1 MHRGNRHGR
10 SEAAREAVLQAA
22 DDLVAEVGY
31 AKVTIEGIASRAGVA
46 KQTIYRWWRS
56 KTDILVDAFTAD
68 SAQELTLPDTG
79 AFRTDLRAHLDELV
93 RFLEV
98 SDSGAVFRALV
109 AQAQHDPELA
119 ARLRAEV
126 LPQLRARDR
135 VPFDRAAAR
144 GELPAEADIDLLV
157 DQAVGPIHFR
167 VLVTGEPVTP
177 ALLDA
182 LVTRA
187 GQGQP
192 GAPPGQEQPGA
203 ADAELDR

>member
-22 DDLVAEVGY
+22 DDLVAETGY
-31 AKVTIEGIASRAGVA
+31 AKVTIEGIAARAGVA

-56 KTDILVDAFTAD
+56 KTDILVDAFVAD

-79 AFRTDLRAHLDELV
+79 ALRTDLRAHLDELV

-98 SDSGAVFRALV
+98 SDSGAVFRAL
-109 AQAQHDPELA
+109 AGQAQHDPELA

-126 LPQLRARDR
+126 LPRLRARDR
-135 VPFDRAAAR
+135 VPFDRAVAR
-144 GELPAEADIDLLV
+144 GELPAEVDVDLLV
-157 DQAVGPIHFR
+157 DQTVGPIHFR

-187 GQGQP
+187 DQG
-192 GAPPGQEQPGA
+192 
-203 ADAELDR
+203 R

>member
-22 DDLVAEVGY
+22 DDLVAEIGY

-109 AQAQHDPELA
+109 GQAQHDPELA

-144 GELPAEADIDLLV
+144 GELPAAADVDLLV
-157 DQAVGPIHFR
+157 DEAVGPIHFR

>member
-22 DDLVAEVGY
+22 DDLVAEIGY
-31 AKVTIEGIASRAGVA
+31 ARVTIEGIAARAGVA

-56 KTDILVDAFTAD
+56 KTDILIDAFTAD
-68 SAQELTLPDTG
+68 STQELALPDTG

-93 RFLEV
+93 RFLEA
-98 SDSGAVFRALV
+98 SDSGAVFRAL
-109 AQAQHDPELA
+109 AGQAQHDPELA

-126 LPQLRARDR
+126 LPRLRARDR
-135 VPFDRAAAR
+135 VPFDRATAR
-144 GELPAEADIDLLV
+144 GELPADADIDLLV
-157 DQAVGPIHFR
+157 DQTVGPIHFR

-182 LVTRA
+182 LVTTAARHR
-187 GQGQP
+187 
-192 GAPPGQEQPGA
+192 PGA
-203 ADAELDR
+203 AVA

>member
-22 DDLVAEVGY
+22 DDLVAEIGY

-109 AQAQHDPELA
+109 GQAQHDPELA

-144 GELPAEADIDLLV
+144 GELPAEADVDLLV

-192 GAPPGQEQPGA
+192 GTPPGQEQPGA
-203 ADAELDR
+203 AHAELDR

>member
-22 DDLVAEVGY
+22 DDLVAEIGY

-109 AQAQHDPELA
+109 GQAQHDPELA

-144 GELPAEADIDLLV
+144 GELPAEADVDLLV

-192 GAPPGQEQPGA
+192 GTPPGHEQPGA

>member
-22 DDLVAEVGY
+22 DDLVAEIGY
-31 AKVTIEGIASRAGVA
+31 ARGTIEGIAARAGVA

-56 KTDILVDAFTAD
+56 KTDILIDAFTAD
-68 SAQELTLPDTG
+68 STQELTLPDTG
-79 AFRTDLRAHLDELV
+79 AFPTDLRAHLDELV

-98 SDSGAVFRALV
+98 SDSGAVFRALTG
-109 AQAQHDPELA
+109 QAQHDPELA

-126 LPQLRARDR
+126 LPRLRARDR

-144 GELPAEADIDLLV
+144 GELPTDADVDLLI
-157 DQAVGPIHFR
+157 DQTVGPIHFR

-177 ALLDA
+177 ALLDT
-182 LVTRA
+182 LVTKAAQQPPRA
-187 GQGQP
+187 AATQA
-192 GAPPGQEQPGA
+192 APPH
-203 ADAELDR
+203 R

>member
-22 DDLVAEVGY
+22 DDLVAEIGY

-79 AFRTDLRAHLDELV
+79 AFRTDLRAHLNELV

-109 AQAQHDPELA
+109 GQAQHDPELA

-135 VPFDRAAAR
+135 VPFDRATAR
-144 GELPAEADIDLLV
+144 GELPAEADVDLLV

>member
-22 DDLVAEVGY
+22 DDLVAEIGY

-68 SAQELTLPDTG
+68 SAQELTLRDTG

-109 AQAQHDPELA
+109 GQAQHDPELA

-144 GELPAEADIDLLV
+144 GELPAEADVDLLV

-192 GAPPGQEQPGA
+192 GTPPSQEQPGA

>member
-22 DDLVAEVGY
+22 DDLVAEIGY
-31 AKVTIEGIASRAGVA
+31 AKVTVEGIAARAGVA

-93 RFLEV
+93 HFLEA
-98 SDSGAVFRALV
+98 SDSGAVFRAL
-109 AQAQHDPELA
+109 AGQAQHDPELA
-119 ARLRAEV
+119 TRLRAEV
-126 LPQLRARDR
+126 LPRLRARDR
-135 VPFDRAAAR
+135 VPFDRAAGR
-144 GELPAEADIDLLV
+144 GELPADADVDLLV
-157 DQAVGPIHFR
+157 DQVVGPIHFR

-182 LVTRA
+182 LVTLAARQQPDA
-187 GQGQP
+187 SPRPRQP
-192 GAPPGQEQPGA
+192 GGA
-203 ADAELDR
+203 AN

>member
-22 DDLVAEVGY
+22 DDLVAELGY
-31 AKVTIEGIASRAGVA
+31 AKVTIEGIAARAGVA

-79 AFRTDLRAHLDELV
+79 ALRTDLRAHLDQLV

-98 SDSGAVFRALV
+98 SDSGAVFRAL
-109 AQAQHDPELA
+109 AGQAQHDPELA
-119 ARLRAEV
+119 TRLRAEV
-126 LPQLRARDR
+126 LPRLRAHDR

-144 GELPAEADIDLLV
+144 GELPAGTDVDLLV
-157 DQAVGPIHFR
+157 DQTVGPIHFR

-177 ALLDA
+177 TLLDA

-187 GQGQP
+187 V
-192 GAPPGQEQPGA
+192 A
-203 ADAELDR
+203 

>member
-22 DDLVAEVGY
+22 DDLVAEIGY

-98 SDSGAVFRALV
+98 SDSGAVFRALLG
-109 AQAQHDPELA
+109 QAQHDPELA

-135 VPFDRAAAR
+135 VPFDRAVTR
-144 GELPAEADIDLLV
+144 GELPAEADVDLLV
-157 DQAVGPIHFR
+157 DQAVGAIHFR
-167 VLVTGEPVTP
+167 VLVTGEPVTS

-192 GAPPGQEQPGA
+192 GAPAGQQQPGA

>member
-22 DDLVAEVGY
+22 DDLVAEIGY

-56 KTDILVDAFTAD
+56 KTDILIDAFTAD

-98 SDSGAVFRALV
+98 SDSGAAFRALV
-109 AQAQHDPELA
+109 GQAQHDPELA

-126 LPQLRARDR
+126 LLARAVLADAVPQPSDR
-135 VPFDRAAAR
+135 FPS
-144 GELPAEADIDLLV
+144 GICLPAHGA
-157 DQAVGPIHFR
+157 GRGR
-167 VLVTGEPVTP
+167 VQ
-177 ALLDA
+177 
-182 LVTRA
+182 R
-187 GQGQP
+187 
-192 GAPPGQEQPGA
+192 
-203 ADAELDR
+203 

>member
-22 DDLVAEVGY
+22 DDLVAEIGY

-56 KTDILVDAFTAD
+56 KTDILVDAFIAD

-109 AQAQHDPELA
+109 GQAQHDPELA

-144 GELPAEADIDLLV
+144 GELPADADVDLLI

-187 GQGQP
+187 GRGQP

-203 ADAELDR
+203 ADAELDL

>member
-1 MHRGNRHGR
+1 MYHGNRHGR

-22 DDLVAEVGY
+22 DDLVAEIGY
-31 AKVTIEGIASRAGVA
+31 AKVTIEGIAARAGVA

-56 KTDILVDAFTAD
+56 KTDILVDAFAAD

-79 AFRTDLRAHLDELV
+79 AFRTDLRAYLEELV

-98 SDSGAVFRALV
+98 SDSGAVFRAL
-109 AQAQHDPELA
+109 AGQAQHDPELA
-119 ARLRAEV
+119 TRLRAEV
-126 LPQLRARDR
+126 LPRLRARDR

-144 GELPAEADIDLLV
+144 GELPADADVDLLV

-182 LVTRA
+182 LVTKA
-187 GQGQP
+187 AQGQP
-192 GAPPGQEQPGA
+192 EELPSQKPPGA
-203 ADAELDR
+203 AAASQAA